1 MEPISSVGNGIFRAV
16 LAQIFSQR
24 NQQEEAV
31 MKKEGELNEGK
42 ESIRQKTEKLKEW
55 NPRKKNK

>member
-24 NQQEEAV
+24 NQQEEAI

-42 ESIRQKTEKLKEW
+42 ESINEKNWKIKGMKSKKEE
-55 NPRKKNK
+55 